1 MNTFLHYVAK
11 DIIQKYGN
19 NLSKIAVVFPNKRA
33 SLFLNNELARLTD
46 KPIWSPAY
54 ITISELFRQ
63 HSELQTANP
72 LKLVC
77 VLYRVFQKV
86 TGSNE
91 SLDHFY
97 GWGQLMITDF
107 DDIDKNMADAD
118 KVFANLSDYHEF
130 DDVSYLTPEQE
141 EILKRFFSNF
151 SSEHNSEL
159 KKRFLNIWS
168 NFREI
173 YHSFNKTLA
182 EEGLAYEGQLY
193 RKVVEEGCLDLKYD
207 KYLFVGFNMMQK
219 VEQELCNK
227 LQKEGKAAF
236 YWDFD
241 KYYLNPK
248 KQGINMSSGAGHYIS
263 QYLEYYPNELDNMDE
278 EIYDNLAK
286 NKDISYVSATTE
298 NIQAR
303 YISKWL
309 LEKER
314 YKAGKRTA
322 IVLADESLL
331 QTVIHCIPKEVEK
344 VNITTGYPLAQSPI
358 TGLVK
363 QLISLQ
369 TLGYRKDLDKYRL
382 HWIQILLHHPYIK
395 YISEKSQ
402 EIFDDLNS
410 QKTFYLSKEQLGKD
424 DNLKLLFSNAYS
436 NDDSKLTT
444 NSKLL
449 HWIIDVLRIVGTG
462 IGLAEESNDPLAEES
477 IFRMYTLLN
486 SMVALVDDKELDVDL
501 ITLEKLIN
509 QVVQSTSI
517 PFHGEPAEGIQI
529 MGVLETR
536 NLDFDHV
543 IVLSCNEG
551 KLPKGINDNSFIPYA
566 IRRAYGLTTIDNK
579 VSIYSYYFHSL
590 LQRAGDITLVY
601 NNATSDGQTGE
612 MSRFMLQLMV
622 ESGHKIN
629 KLNIVAQQTPQ
640 HSLPEGI
647 KKTPEIMNIINEIN
661 SLSPTA
667 INTYIRCQ
675 LRFYYRYLQ
684 RIKEPENDDN
694 EMNNAFF
701 GSIFHRVAELFYEP
715 YYKNKQLIQKEDIDR
730 ALKNKALIDA
740 CVEQAFREILF
751 KVSKNTHVEYNGLQL
766 INRQVIKDYF
776 IKQLKIDQQLC
787 PFRIR
792 GLEKSVYEDFDIKGT
807 RIVKIGGSIDR
818 LDELERPGKQPVI
831 RVVDYKTGTNN
842 STNVKSL
849 EEVFTDENLK
859 NHTDYYLQAMLYS
872 LIVRD
877 QSKENLPVSPALV
890 FIQKQGTDNADC
902 TLRINK
908 EPIEDI
914 ATYSDEYREGL
925 INVVSDIFNPEL
937 TLQPTEDINRCASC
951 PYKALCMQ

>member
-63 HSELQTANP
+63 HSKLQTANP

-173 YHSFNKTLA
+173 YHSFNETLA

-382 HWIQILLHHPYIK
+382 HWVQILLHHPYIK

-661 SLSPTA
+661 RLSPTA

>member
-173 YHSFNKTLA
+173 YHSFNETLA

-382 HWIQILLHHPYIK
+382 HWVQILLHHPYIK

-661 SLSPTA
+661 RLSPTA

-730 ALKNKALIDA
+730 ALKNKPLIDA

>member
-173 YHSFNKTLA
+173 YHSFNETLA

-382 HWIQILLHHPYIK
+382 HWVQILLHHPYIK

-661 SLSPTA
+661 RLSPTA

-730 ALKNKALIDA
+730 ALKNKPLIDA

-937 TLQPTEDINRCASC
+937 TLQPTEDINRCANC

>member
-173 YHSFNKTLA
+173 YHSFNETLA

-382 HWIQILLHHPYIK
+382 HWVQILLHHPYIK

-436 NDDSKLTT
+436 DDDSKLTT

-486 SMVALVDDKELDVDL
+486 SMVALVDDNELDVDL

-647 KKTPEIMNIINEIN
+647 KKTPEIMNIINETN
-661 SLSPTA
+661 RLSPTA

-715 YYKNKQLIQKEDIDR
+715 YYRNKQLIQKEDIDR
-730 ALKNKALIDA
+730 ALKNKPLIDA

-877 QSKENLPVSPALV
+877 LSKENLPVSPALV

>member
-173 YHSFNKTLA
+173 YHSFNETLA

-382 HWIQILLHHPYIK
+382 HWVQILLHHPYIK

-647 KKTPEIMNIINEIN
+647 KKTPEIMNIINETN
-661 SLSPTA
+661 RLSPTA

-730 ALKNKALIDA
+730 ALKNKPLIDA

>member
-173 YHSFNKTLA
+173 YHSFNETLA

-227 LQKEGKAAF
+227 LQKEDKAAF

-382 HWIQILLHHPYIK
+382 HWVQILLHHPYIK

-486 SMVALVDDKELDVDL
+486 SMVALVDDNELDVDL

-661 SLSPTA
+661 RLSPTA

-715 YYKNKQLIQKEDIDR
+715 YYRNKQLIQKEDIDR

>member
-173 YHSFNKTLA
+173 YHSFNETLA

-227 LQKEGKAAF
+227 LQKEDKAAF

-298 NIQAR
+298 NIQVR

-382 HWIQILLHHPYIK
+382 HWVQILLHHPYIK

-486 SMVALVDDKELDVDL
+486 SMVALVDDNELDVDL

-661 SLSPTA
+661 RLSPTA

-715 YYKNKQLIQKEDIDR
+715 YYRNKQLIQKEDIDR

-831 RVVDYKTGTNN
+831 RVVDYNTGTNN

-937 TLQPTEDINRCASC
+937 TLLPTEDINRCASC

>member
-173 YHSFNKTLA
+173 YHSFNEALA

-263 QYLEYYPNELDNMDE
+263 QYLVYYPNELDNMDE

-382 HWIQILLHHPYIK
+382 HWVQILLHHPYIK

-486 SMVALVDDKELDVDL
+486 SMVALVDDNELDVDL

-612 MSRFMLQLMV
+612 MSRFMLQMMV

-661 SLSPTA
+661 RLSPTA

-684 RIKEPENDDN
+684 KIKEPENDDN

>member
-173 YHSFNKTLA
+173 YHSFNEALA

-382 HWIQILLHHPYIK
+382 HWVQILLHHPYIK

-661 SLSPTA
+661 RLSPTA

-715 YYKNKQLIQKEDIDR
+715 YYRNKQLIQKEDIDR

-842 STNVKSL
+842 STYVKSL

>member
-173 YHSFNKTLA
+173 YHSFNETLA

-382 HWIQILLHHPYIK
+382 HWVQILLHHPYIK

-622 ESGHKIN
+622 ESGHKIK
-629 KLNIVAQQTPQ
+629 KLNIVAQQTSQ

-661 SLSPTA
+661 RLSPTA

-730 ALKNKALIDA
+730 ALKNKPLIDA

>member
-173 YHSFNKTLA
+173 YHSFNETLA

-227 LQKEGKAAF
+227 LQKEDKAAF

-286 NKDISYVSATTE
+286 NKDISYISATTE

-382 HWIQILLHHPYIK
+382 HWVQILLHHPYIK

-462 IGLAEESNDPLAEES
+462 IGLAEASNDPLAEES

-486 SMVALVDDKELDVDL
+486 SMVALVDDNELDVDL

-661 SLSPTA
+661 RLSPTA

-751 KVSKNTHVEYNGLQL
+751 KVSKHTHVEYNGLQL

>member
-173 YHSFNKTLA
+173 YHSFNEALA

-382 HWIQILLHHPYIK
+382 HWVQILLHHPYIK

-462 IGLAEESNDPLAEES
+462 IGLAEESKDPLAEES

-486 SMVALVDDKELDVDL
+486 SMVALVDDNELDVDL

-661 SLSPTA
+661 RLSPTA

-715 YYKNKQLIQKEDIDR
+715 YYKNKQLIQKEDLDR
-730 ALKNKALIDA
+730 ALKNKPLIDA